1 MSMFIHVGNH
11 MNASLIFIT
20 TSTGVLLSLMIFFD
34 GVYQKKYLSI
44 LEWSFLINL
53 ILLSAIYSSLHE
65 KAEPQQLQ
73 VVTIISVSVALVT
86 CIGVIIYHI
95 FLRVKNIKCIKKFSA
110 KKLGRNI
117 DGISER
123 LLENDEDDEDSDYVC
138 RRLVRPKS
146 TDMCLRRETLIC

>member
-1 MSMFIHVGNH
+1 
-11 MNASLIFIT
+11 MN
-20 TSTGVLLSLMIFFD
+20 
-34 GVYQKKYLSI
+34 I

-95 FLRVKNIKCIKKFSA
+95 FLRVKNIKCIKNFTA

-117 DGISER
+117 DAMSER
-123 LLENDEDDEDSDYVC
+123 LLENDEDNEDDEDSDYVC